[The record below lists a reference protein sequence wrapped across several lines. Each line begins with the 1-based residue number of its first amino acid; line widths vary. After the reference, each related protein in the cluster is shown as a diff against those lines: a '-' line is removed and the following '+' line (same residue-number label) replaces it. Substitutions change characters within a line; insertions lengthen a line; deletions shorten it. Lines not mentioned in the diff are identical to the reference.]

1 MLFVLG
7 RCRRSL
13 YLFGLIAIKNVRLA
27 SVEAMSVR
35 GTVRE
40 SKKIDRIYIYIRLK
54 QVNDQQPLIF
64 IVIVFLS
71 CIRYIQLMDRVFLD
85 EVELI
90 FKVEQH
96 VTSH

>member
-40 SKKIDRIYIYIRLK
+40 SKKIDRIYIYSAETG
-54 QVNDQQPLIF
+54 Q
-64 IVIVFLS
+64 
-71 CIRYIQLMDRVFLD
+71 
-85 EVELI
+85 
-90 FKVEQH
+90 
-96 VTSH
+96 

>member
-40 SKKIDRIYIYIRLK
+40 SKKIDRIYIRLK
-54 QVNDQQPLIF
+54 QVNDQQLLIF
-64 IVIVFLS
+64 IVIVFSS

>member
-40 SKKIDRIYIYIRLK
+40 SKKIDRIYIRLK
-54 QVNDQQPLIF
+54 QVNDQQLLIF

>member
-40 SKKIDRIYIYIRLK
+40 SKKIDRIYIRLK